1 MAQASE
7 KQTKFIEDLLSER
20 GLDLVDIGFDGE
32 WILEDEEKGQAVASG
47 IIAILLKL
55 PKAE

>member
-7 KQTKFIEDLLSER
+7 KQTKFIQDLLGER
-20 GLDLVDIGFDGE
+20 KLDLIDIGFDGE

-47 IIAILLKL
+47 LIAILLKL